1 MKKEEKNRGFH
12 GDGEETSSTDRLNT
26 TFKASRPTIK
36 ISLFKKMLRTFV
48 EKNIKY

>member
-26 TFKASRPTIK
+26 TFKASRPTTK
-36 ISLFKKMLRTFV
+36 TSLFKKCL
-48 EKNIKY
+48 ELLLKKNIKY